1 MRTNLLYLVSM
12 RAAGAH
18 KRKKREDERQNQST
32 EKHIIA
38 LKMCTIIVL
47 PFLSTGVSAP
57 PFVPLALSVMATVSV
72 IAPASAIA
80 TISNIAPASIVA
92 TISAIVAISTIVT
105 VSAIVTIVVMTT
117 ASAIAYRNYLCHCHY
132 LRFIPKPMHTFT
144 K

>member
-1 MRTNLLYLVSM
+1 M

-72 IAPASAIA
+72 IAPAS
-80 TISNIAPASIVA
+80 IVA